1 MTNLSAIW
9 QEFLSMVQDEAG
21 SRVVETWLK
30 AITFTKWDGLSNIAY
45 LGTPNKFVL
54 EWINKHY
61 LELIQSHLSRILN
74 VPQLKIQLEVPVD
87 YNRQASFEQSCKVT
101 VVPSVEKSVS
111 LGNFALCSSSL
122 TSPNLGISKIPLLRD
137 DQFIPNPA
145 YLFSTFV
152 VGSSNALAHAASMAV
167 AEKPGLIYNP
177 LFIYG
182 SSGLGKTHLLHAIA
196 NKIISESEK
205 TKILYQTA
213 DRFVNEFIQAIR
225 FDKVHLFRERYKDVD
240 VFLVDDVQFMCNK
253 EQTQEA
259 FFHIFN
265 TFYDQQKQIVF
276 TCDQYP
282 RDMSGITDRLR
293 SRMEWGLIT
302 DLQIPPLETR
312 IAILKKKA
320 DFHKIFLTDD
330 LANHIAQN
338 VSSSVRELEGTLIRI
353 IAFSTLTHQPI
364 SLALVDRILI
374 RSNKA
379 NKAKDPDIT
388 DILEPFLNKN
398 GITIEELRSK
408 DRNKDIVRLRH
419 IAMYLAKRYS
429 KKSLSEIANYFSRK
443 DHTTVIHAID
453 KVELELEE
461 DNDLKDLVMQ
471 AVSSLKVL
479 D

>member
-30 AITFTKWDGLSNIAY
+30 AVTFIKWDGLSNIAY
-45 LGTPNKFVL
+45 LCAPNKFVL
-54 EWINKHY
+54 DWINKHY
-61 LELIQSHLSRILN
+61 LELIQSHLSRLLN
-74 VPQLKIQLEVPVD
+74 VPQLKIQLEVPTESARE
-87 YNRQASFEQSCKVT
+87 NSGEQ
-101 VVPSVEKSVS
+101 
-111 LGNFALCSSSL
+111 LGNIAVVLNTEKNITPNSFASTNNNL
-122 TSPNLGISKIPLLRD
+122 TSPHLGLAKIPFLRD
-137 DQFIPNPA
+137 DQFSPNPA

-152 VGSSNALAHAASMAV
+152 VGSSNALAHAAAMAV

-182 SSGLGKTHLLHAIA
+182 ASGLGKTHLLHAIA

-302 DLQIPPLETR
+302 DLQVPPLETR

-320 DFHKIFLTDD
+320 DFHKIVLTDE
-330 LANHIAQN
+330 LANHIAQI

-364 SLALVDRILI
+364 SLTLVDRILI

-379 NKAKDPDIT
+379 NKAKDPDIS

-398 GITIEELRSK
+398 GVTIEELRSK
-408 DRNKDIVRLRH
+408 DRNKEIVRLRH

-429 KKSLSEIANYFSRK
+429 KKSLTEIANYFSRK

-453 KVELELEE
+453 KVEQELDE
-461 DNDLKDLVMQ
+461 DIYLKDLVMQ
-471 AVSSLKVL
+471 AVSSLRVL

>member
-45 LGTPNKFVL
+45 LCAPNKFVL
-54 EWINKHY
+54 DWINKNY
-61 LELIQSHLSRILN
+61 LELIQSHLSRLLN
-74 VPQLKIQLEVPVD
+74 VPQLKIQLEVPAESARETSGVQSS
-87 YNRQASFEQSCKVT
+87 NIAVVLNQEKNFSHSSF
-101 VVPSVEKSVS
+101 VS
-111 LGNFALCSSSL
+111 TNSNF
-122 TSPNLGISKIPLLRD
+122 TSPHLGLAKIQLLRD
-137 DQFIPNPA
+137 DQFVPNPA

-152 VGSSNALAHAASMAV
+152 VGSSNALSHAAAMAV

-182 SSGLGKTHLLHAIA
+182 ASGLGKTHLLHAIA
-196 NKIISESEK
+196 NKIINESEK

-282 RDMSGITDRLR
+282 RDMCGISDRLR

-320 DFHKIFLTDD
+320 DFHKIVLTDD

-353 IAFSTLTHQPI
+353 IAFSTLTHQSI
-364 SLALVDRILI
+364 SLSLVDRILI

-379 NKAKDPDIT
+379 NKAKDPDIS

-453 KVELELEE
+453 KVELELDE
-461 DNDLKDLVMQ
+461 DNYLKDLVLQ
-471 AVSSLKVL
+471 AISSLKVL

>member
-1 MTNLSAIW
+1 MTNLGVIW

-30 AITFTKWDGLSNIAY
+30 AITFTKWDSLSNIAY
-45 LGTPNKFVL
+45 LCAPNKFVL
-54 EWINKHY
+54 DWINKHY
-61 LELIQSHLSRILN
+61 LELIQSHLSRLLN
-74 VPQLKIQLEVPVD
+74 VPQLKITLEIPAEF
-87 YNRQASFEQSCKVT
+87 NRESFGEGSSNF
-101 VVPSVEKSVS
+101 SVM
-111 LGNFALCSSSL
+111 L
-122 TSPNLGISKIPLLRD
+122 TNDKILANNVGQNLANNSNNPNLGLTKIPLLRE

-152 VGSSNALAHAASMAV
+152 VGSSNALAHAAAMA
-167 AEKPGLIYNP
+167 ASEKPGLIYNP

-182 SSGLGKTHLLHAIA
+182 ASGLGKTHLLHAIA
-196 NKIISESEK
+196 NKIIAESDK

-320 DFHKIFLTDD
+320 EFHKIS
-330 LANHIAQN
+330 LANELATHIAQN

-364 SLALVDRILI
+364 TLSLIDRILI

-379 NKAKDPDIT
+379 NKAKDPDIS

-398 GITIEELRSK
+398 GVSIEELRSK
-408 DRNKDIVRLRH
+408 DRNKDLVRLRH

-443 DHTTVIHAID
+443 DHTTVIHAIE
-453 KVELELEE
+453 KVEIEL
-461 DNDLKDLVMQ
+461 DLD
-471 AVSSLKVL
+471 SSLKDIVL
-479 D
+479 QSISGLKMLD